1 MASTKSPAN
10 IMDRRGSAIP
20 VGIEMIEDEV
30 KIHEVPIE
38 EIISREESDADNGI
52 SKELAAQRLIE
63 DGPNELEKPPRISF
77 LMLFLIQL
85 NSVIMYL
92 LMGAVAA
99 SAAIKATG
107 DGKNK
112 VISYVDSI
120 AISIIVL
127 INATIAAVAE
137 NNAND
142 ALEALSSLQSPMST
156 VIRGGEEIQIE
167 SREMVRGDI
176 VKLGTG
182 DVVPADVRLI
192 KANDFRVNEMLLTG
206 EPEDVAKTSEMKE
219 RVPGAPEKLTAD
231 NMAFSSCNVK
241 AGSGIG
247 IVVAT
252 GMRTRVGSIAA
263 LLNEPKDD
271 DMDMDN
277 SQGSAQGSAED
288 DIEAPKT
295 LPGKEKKQQG
305 CLPDTKA
312 NQTPLQHNLEDLAI
326 KLGYIAI
333 AVCIVVFIVGV
344 AMNTKD
350 PEDPDTPSWLF
361 MILVAVTL
369 TVAAIPEGLPLCV
382 TIALSSGSKS
392 MVEENVLMRK
402 IAAVETLGSASI
414 ICTDKTGTLTEG
426 KMTLV
431 AMYAGDVEY
440 TVTGKGF
447 DPTVGGI
454 TTPSGED
461 GSTHEGVRNILSC
474 AVLCSNTS
482 LKIEADPETGEEKWT
497 PRGNSSEA
505 PLVVGAHKVGIKA
518 EDLDKCLERV
528 YEVPFSSSR
537 KMMVCLTKGTAKS
550 GFNHIGGV
558 NDYCAHVKGAPNY
571 ILEKCSYYMAAD
583 GSVRW
588 IDSATKTRFM
598 NKVDELS
605 SRALRVLAVATRNC
619 GGSLPYYEDSE
630 VDTKF
635 AKMVDGLTL
644 CGLCASIDP
653 ERDGVKDAVA
663 QSRTAGVRVV
673 MITGDY
679 LKTAVAIAKNISI
692 LDPEKYE
699 EGNGEATDCNA
710 LRPEGHYIG
719 NKKIDK
725 LTRSTS
731 VFARAKPEDKLEIVK
746 SLQRQGW
753 VSAMTG
759 DGVNDAPALQKA
771 DIGVAMG
778 KEGTEVAKGASDMI
792 LTDDNFCSIVKAIEK
807 GRVIYAGIQKFVS
820 FIMSVHFAEVMQ
832 IFLCIVSS
840 IPVMRKPLQIL
851 FLILVT
857 DLPPSIALGFEPG
870 EKKTMKRPPRP
881 KSQPVVMMWM
891 WQGIIVNGLIIT
903 VCIFSTYI
911 LALWAYAGAFQ
922 SDDITNEKRE
932 YCYIWPDHAMHP
944 SLFLDCAQYIACG
957 TTAVDGD
964 ALYHASCA
972 LPSTYPS
979 SDLTE
984 INNIVSAT
992 TGADGVYLQQHG
1004 NDECELCRD
1013 ESIRR
1018 ARTVAFISLVWAEGL
1033 RAYTSRSFDQ
1043 PVWRRTFANASMNEA
1058 VLLAQVTL
1066 FMALYIPGLNS
1077 VLDLYVYEIHSWGW
1091 FLAFIG
1097 AFSCLVL
1104 CELYKFWTKHHINKG
1119 FEQDGDEDD
1128 EDEEVHEESAYGSVK
1143 TDEVAVAVDA

>member
-20 VGIEMIEDEV
+20 MEIQMIEDEI
-30 KIHEVPIE
+30 KIHEIPIE
-38 EIISREESDADNGI
+38 DIISQEESDADNGI
-52 SKELAAQRLIE
+52 SKAQATQRLQE
-63 DGPNELEKPPRISF
+63 DGYNELEKPPRIS
-77 LMLFLIQL
+77 LAMLFLIQL

-107 DGKNK
+107 DAKNK
-112 VISYVDSI
+112 IISYVDSI
-120 AISIIVL
+120 AIMIIVL
-127 INATIAAVAE
+127 INATIAAVTE

-156 VIRGGEEIQIE
+156 VIRGGEEIEIE

-206 EPEDVAKTSEMKE
+206 EPEDVAKNHELKE

-241 AGSGIG
+241 AGSAIG

-271 DMDMDN
+271 DSSMDN
-277 SQGSAQGSAED
+277 SQGSSAQDDGSVED
-288 DIEAPKT
+288 VEAPRV
-295 LPGKEKKQQG
+295 PHAKKPQG

-312 NQTPLQHNLEDLAI
+312 GQTPLQHNLEALAI
-326 KLGYIAI
+326 NLGYIAI
-333 AVCIVVFIVGV
+333 AVCVVVFFVGFG
-344 AMNTKD
+344 MDTKD

-392 MVEENVLMRK
+392 MVEEHVLMRK

-454 TTPSGED
+454 SSPSGED
-461 GSTHEGVRNILSC
+461 GGKHEGVRNILC
-474 AVLCSNTS
+474 TAVLCSNTT
-482 LKIEADPETGEEKWT
+482 LKIETDEDTGEKKWT

-505 PLVVGAHKVGIKA
+505 PLVVGAHKIGIKS
-518 EDLDKCLERV
+518 EELEKSLERV

-537 KMMVCLTKGTAKS
+537 KMMVTLTKGIAKS
-550 GFNHIGGV
+550 GFNHVGGV
-558 NDYCAHVKGAPNY
+558 NDYCSHVKGAPNY
-571 ILEKCSYYMAAD
+571 IIEKCTNYMTAD

-588 IDSATKTRFM
+588 LDADTKKRFM

-605 SRALRVLAVATRNC
+605 SRALRVLAVATRNFN
-619 GGSLPYYEDSE
+619 GYLPYYEDSD
-630 VDTKF
+630 VDAKF

-692 LDPEKYE
+692 LNPETYE
-699 EGNGEATDCNA
+699 ENNGEATDCNA
-710 LRPEGHYIG
+710 LRPDGHYIPE
-719 NKKIDK
+719 KKIDK
-725 LTRSTS
+725 LTRTTN

-759 DGVNDAPALQKA
+759 DGVNDAPALQRA

-881 KSQPVVMMWM
+881 KKQPIVMMWM
-891 WQGIIVNGLIIT
+891 WQGIIINGLIIT
-903 VCIFSTYI
+903 VCIFCTYI

-922 SDDITNEKRE
+922 SDDITNEDRE
-932 YCYIWPDHAMHP
+932 YCYIWPEHAMHP
-944 SLFLDCAQYIACG
+944 SLFLDCAQYYACS
-957 TTAVDGD
+957 TSAAVGN
-964 ALYHASCA
+964 ALYNAACA
-972 LPSTYPS
+972 LPGTYPS
-979 SDLTE
+979 EDQTT
-984 INNIVSAT
+984 INSIITAT
-992 TGADGVYLQQHG
+992 TGADGVYLLQHG
-1004 NDECELCRD
+1004 NSACELCID

-1043 PVWRRTFANASMNEA
+1043 PVWKRTFANPSMNKA
-1058 VLLAQVTL
+1058 VLLAQITL

-1091 FLAFIG
+1091 LLAFIG

-1104 CELYKFWTKHHINKG
+1104 CEVYKYWTKHHINKG
-1119 FEQDGDEDD
+1119 YEQDDEDD
-1128 EDEEVHEESAYGSVK
+1128 EEHEETAYGSVK
-1143 TDEVAVAVDA
+1143 TDELAVVVEE